1 MRKSAR
7 PASVAE
13 GGAKFMA
20 EWAAPKRFVFLLA
33 QFAHPMRSSIKSKFP
48 APNTRGRALNDAG
61 LS

>member
-33 QFAHPMRSSIKSKFP
+33 QFAHPMRSSIKS
-48 APNTRGRALNDAG
+48 
-61 LS
+61 